1 MQIKWSNFW
10 KGEMPDIFIQSR
22 PNFLDAKKK
31 KKHTTQQQTNKQTLS
46 ERNFINHNGLV
57 WLELK
62 RLNLFKKKKVIRDM
76 RMSERPVLR
85 P

>member
-10 KGEMPDIFIQSR
+10 KREIPDIFIQGR

-31 KKHTTQQQTNKQTLS
+31 NLS
-46 ERNFINHNGLV
+46 ERNFIKYNGLV

-62 RLNLFKKKKVIRDM
+62 GLNFFFFKAIRDV
-76 RMSERPVLR
+76 RKSKRLR